1 MIATNQEDLS
11 LTNRWFPVTSR
22 ITRRTLLMTFLVVE
36 SCLSNHHRVWVPA
49 CVLNHSVM
57 SDCDPRDSSPPGS
70 SVDGIS
76 RGKYWNDVPLPSLGA
91 LSNPGI
97 EPASPAWQ
105 ADSSPLSH
113 LGSPTTE
120 AVWSNEKSKAPE
132 SDKPEFKPSIWHG
145 SSSDLVFL
153 SEF

>member
-1 MIATNQEDLS
+1 MHVCSLS
-11 LTNRWFPVTSR
+11 HSR
-22 ITRRTLLMTFLVVE
+22 L
-36 SCLSNHHRVWVPA
+36 
-49 CVLNHSVM
+49 
-57 SDCDPRDSSPPGS
+57 CDPTDSSPPGS

-76 RGKYWNDVPLPSLGA
+76 REEYWSDLPFPSLRA

-105 ADSSPLSH
+105 ADSLPLSP

-120 AVWSNEKSKAPE
+120 AVWSNEKSMAPE
-132 SDKPEFKPSIWHG
+132 SDKPEFKYSLWHG
-145 SSSDLVFL
+145 SSPDLVVL